1 MKDFT
6 TENVNA
12 EAAETAGEINT
23 QEIDFFNDIFII
35 FLVLAILTLVG

>member
-1 MKDFT
+1 MENFT
-6 TENVNA
+6 AENVKA
-12 EAAETAGEINT
+12 EVAETAGEINT